1 MSAKTPDQTIAL
13 SDPSDMTAPPVAADK
28 SYKPVGAVLHA
39 VKLLRVLS
47 DADMPLG
54 VTAAAREAGVNPS
67 TALGILRTL
76 SEQQLLQFD
85 PKTKTYT
92 PGLGLLS
99 LARGLLG
106 HKHADLV
113 RPELVRLATNFECL
127 VALWQVVDDR
137 VVLIDRALADT
148 PVRLDIQ
155 VTQRMPAYLGAIGR
169 VVAAHSGLSQTELHH
184 KFSTLRWANPIT
196 FEQYLTEVEE
206 ARARGYAIDQESL
219 YRGITVAASVILDRN
234 GAPALGVSAI
244 MVARNHLAAEVH
256 TVGANLS
263 ALCQAASGLPTHS

>member
-1 MSAKTPDQTIAL
+1 MISKIPEQNIPI
-13 SDPSDMTAPPVAADK
+13 SDVSETAPNAVGADK

-47 DADMPLG
+47 DANMPMG

-67 TALGILRTL
+67 TALGVLRTL
-76 SEQQLLQFD
+76 SEQKLLQFD
-85 PKTKTYT
+85 VKTKTYT

-169 VVAAHSGLSQTELHH
+169 VVAAHSGLNLSELRH

-196 FEQYLTEVEE
+196 FEQYMTEVEE

-219 YRGITVAASVILDRN
+219 YRGITVAASVILDRT
-234 GAPALGVSAI
+234 GHPALGVSAI
-244 MVARNHLAAEVH
+244 MVARNHLASEVH

-263 ALCQAASGLPTHS
+263 ALCQAASGLQTN